1 MARLFLAL
9 WPQPPVRARLA
20 LFRDGWTWPA
30 GARPVPDERLH
41 ATLHF
46 IGSFPRDG
54 IDALGERLEA
64 VPIVRMP
71 LRADATELWRG
82 GVAVL
87 RLEPEP
93 ALVALHEDLG
103 QVLAA
108 LGVPLDSRP
117 FVPHVTLA
125 RKASGARRPD
135 APPAIAWPASG
146 FSLVESISGAAAAY
160 RVLRSYVI
168 DPTS

>member
-9 WPQPPVRARLA
+9 WPEPPVRARLA
-20 LFRDGWTWPA
+20 RFRDGWTWPA

-64 VPIVRMP
+64 VPIVPML
-71 LRADATELWRG
+71 LRANASDLWRG

-93 ALVALHEDLG
+93 ALDALHEELG
-103 QVLAA
+103 RVLAEF
-108 LGVPLDSRP
+108 GVPLDSRP

-125 RKASGARRPD
+125 RKAAGARWPD
-135 APPAIAWPASG
+135 VPAGLTWEASG
-146 FSLVESISGAAAAY
+146 FALVESIGGTRSRY
-160 RVLRSYVI
+160 QVLRSY
-168 DPTS
+168 PENG

>member
-9 WPQPPVRARLA
+9 WPEPPVRARLA
-20 LFRDGWTWPA
+20 RFRDGWTWPA
-30 GARPVPDERLH
+30 GARPVSDERLH

-54 IDALGERLEA
+54 IDALGDRLET
-64 VPIVRMP
+64 VPIVRMV
-71 LRADATELWRG
+71 LRAGATELWRG

-93 ALVALHEDLG
+93 ALVALHEALG
-103 QVLAA
+103 RVLAA
-108 LGVPLDSRP
+108 LGVALDSRP

-125 RKASGARRPD
+125 RKAGGARRPA
-135 APPAIAWPASG
+135 APPDITWHASG
-146 FSLVESISGAAAAY
+146 FSLVESVPGASAAY

-168 DPTS
+168 DP